1 MKDSEKIETI
11 IAALKMNPR
20 EFALSLGFDNA
31 QIIYN
36 ILHEKNGLSNKLA
49 RIITQTFPDLVSY
62 EDLTKGDKIQIKNEG
77 VNIQADR
84 SDIKITPDPN
94 ALLKNEI
101 KQLKSTIQLLER
113 EIQEYRN
120 REKTFMNL
128 LTSLNE
134 AKKP

>member
-94 ALLKNEI
+94 AL
-101 KQLKSTIQLLER
+101 
-113 EIQEYRN
+113 
-120 REKTFMNL
+120 
-128 LTSLNE
+128 
-134 AKKP
+134 